1 MRLSSIFIALLL
13 SISSIACAQSGLSS
27 NDSVDLKNA
36 VSIVPQYA
44 AISGIRIDY
53 ERKIK
58 NDRWLLFAPQLYLN
72 KDGNNDYG
80 EMTGLGINVYYK
92 LFLSHSKKKN
102 ANGLS
107 RTNIY
112 FSVGPT
118 FQHLNLTSV
127 EELPVEFIQD
137 GVTYIRFTSDEVTT
151 RINKFGANADF
162 GLQFAFERF
171 LLDIYAGIGI
181 RYAVDKDGNLMDFY
195 NSSWL
200 DYGYS
205 GILLDGGIRFGF
217 FIP

>member
-1 MRLSSIFIALLL
+1 MRTFIFCLALIAT
-13 SISSIACAQSGLSS
+13 ISSAGYAQSDQSS
-27 NDSVDLKNA
+27 DEPVELKNA

-58 NDRWLLFAPQLYLN
+58 NDKWLLFAPQLYLN
-72 KDGNNDYG
+72 KDGNNDYD
-80 EMTGLGINVYYK
+80 EMTGLGMNVYYK

-102 ANGLS
+102 ATGTS

-112 FSVGPT
+112 FSAGPT
-118 FQHLNLTSV
+118 FQHFNLTSI
-127 EELPVEFIQD
+127 EEIPVEFIQD
-137 GVTYIRFTSDEVTT
+137 GATYIKFSSSEITT
-151 RINKFGANADF
+151 GINKFGANANF

-171 LLDIYAGIGI
+171 ILDIYAGIGI
-181 RYAVDKDGNLMDFY
+181 RYAVDKDGNLMDFH
-195 NSSWL
+195 NNDWL

>member
-1 MRLSSIFIALLL
+1 MRIFIFCLALIAIINSTGNAQSDLSSDDPI
-13 SISSIACAQSGLSS
+13 
-27 NDSVDLKNA
+27 DLKNA

-72 KDGNNDYG
+72 KDGNSNYG
-80 EMTGLGINVYYK
+80 EMTGLGMNVYYK
-92 LFLSHSKKKN
+92 LYLSQSKKKN

-112 FSVGPT
+112 FSAGPT
-118 FQHLNLTSV
+118 FQHFNLTSV
-127 EELPVEFIQD
+127 EEIPVEFIQD
-137 GVTYIRFTSDEVTT
+137 GATYIRFSSSEVTT
-151 RINKFGANADF
+151 KINKYGANADF

-181 RYAVDKDGNLMDFY
+181 RYAVDTDGNLMDFY

-205 GILLDGGIRFGF
+205 GIILDGGIRFGF